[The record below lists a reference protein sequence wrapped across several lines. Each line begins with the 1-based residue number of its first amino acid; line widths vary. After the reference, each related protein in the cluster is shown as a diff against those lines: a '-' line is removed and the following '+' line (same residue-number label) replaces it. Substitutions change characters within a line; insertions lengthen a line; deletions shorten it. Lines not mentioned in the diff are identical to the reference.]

1 MIEPLFAEPLTRAA
15 FAPFGDVIAA
25 DDAARHYPIN
35 EGTTERYHD
44 LARVDVTA
52 DNGRTLINVFRA
64 QPRTLPYE
72 VRMLER
78 HPLGSQAFVPLS
90 ARPYL
95 VVVAAPGALD
105 PSTVRAFF
113 VDDGR
118 GVNYARGVWHHPLL
132 ALDGTSDFLVID
144 RGGSGHNLDE
154 QDLPAARLLQ
164 WVRPRVFA

>member
-1 MIEPLFAEPLTRAA
+1 MHAPLPVEPLTRAA

-25 DDAARHYPIN
+25 DDSARHYPIN

-52 DNGRTLINVFRA
+52 ENGRTLVNVFRA
-64 QPRTLPYE
+64 LPRTLPYE

-90 ARPYL
+90 PRPYL
-95 VVVAAPGALD
+95 VVVAAPGVLD
-105 PSTVRAFF
+105 PSSVRAFL

-132 ALDGTSDFLVID
+132 ALDGVSDFLVID
-144 RGGSGHNLDE
+144 RGGPGHNLDE
-154 QDLPAARLLQ
+154 QDLPAVRLLQ
-164 WVRPRVFA
+164 WTPAS